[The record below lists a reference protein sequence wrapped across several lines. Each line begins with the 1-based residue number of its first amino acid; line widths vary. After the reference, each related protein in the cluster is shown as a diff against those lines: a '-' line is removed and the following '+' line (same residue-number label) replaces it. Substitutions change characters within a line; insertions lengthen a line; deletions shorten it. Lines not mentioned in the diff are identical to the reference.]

1 MLKTL
6 NKSFPALDTKATI
19 EILPITLDNLK
30 HFYLQDLQTL
40 AEFVDTPPKLLLY
53 PSFENEKYSLDDANA
68 VLSVLLQSVHL
79 KYEYYLNSI
88 NSLTPTH
95 NASYFSDLDDTLFL
109 LGVISKEHLLQPVS
123 LSHNITRLNSLF
135 LSILSNLKLFLP
147 FVRLY
152 KI

>member
-6 NKSFPALDTKATI
+6 NKSFPALNTKATI

-30 HFYLQDLQTL
+30 QFYQQDLQTL
-40 AEFVDTPPKLLLY
+40 VEFIDTPPKLLLY

-68 VLSVLLQSVHL
+68 VLSVLLQSIHL

-95 NASYFSDLDDTLFL
+95 NPSYFSDTDENLYL